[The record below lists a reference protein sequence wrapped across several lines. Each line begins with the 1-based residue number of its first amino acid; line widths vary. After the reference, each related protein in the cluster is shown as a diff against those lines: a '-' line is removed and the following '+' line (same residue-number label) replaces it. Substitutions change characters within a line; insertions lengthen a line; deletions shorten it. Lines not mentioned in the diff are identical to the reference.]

1 MEKSAAR
8 TKDLILL
15 YRYKRTFLMID
26 EWGLYFLLIGLFYNG
41 FPVWLISSIMFYG
54 GVAVYTSY
62 KNLDKIEQ
70 QIVPV
75 DQEIHSLRDIGMAT
89 LEFARQVQEYFSQER
104 QIPQILRQK
113 PVENVVP
120 SAVPFPAT
128 LVPVPV
134 PVSVPA
140 ISATSATTNV
150 IASLQE

>member
-113 PVENVVP
+113 PFENVVP
-120 SAVPFPAT
+120 ATTVPVQFPAT
-128 LVPVPV
+128 P
-134 PVSVPA
+134 
-140 ISATSATTNV
+140 TTNV